1 MLRFAPWA
9 ALAMAPLAQARF
21 DWLHARHQAEECCPC
36 PSPGAPDDTAKTVT
50 ISEPAGTAHTV
61 TVTEPAGYPSKETI
75 TIEHTITQPG
85 KTVYITQTEQYTV
98 TKKVTI
104 PADPLQTHH
113 EEHYKTVTIGNDKEM
128 VRDHVVTITVGDDD
142 EQVKTVTLENAKES
156 NKVHTITIGH
166 SNERVYT
173 KTIKDGDNYHTV
185 TIGNS
190 DDGIVTKTIHDGGKY
205 YTVPM
210 GGSSDRVVTKTI
222 REGDKYYTVPIGGS
236 GDHVVT
242 KTIHDGDKY
251 YTVTIGDSD
260 DHVVTKTIHDGD
272 KYYTVTVG
280 DSDDRVVTK
289 TIREGD
295 KYYTVTIGDSNDRV
309 VTKTIH
315 EDGKPY
321 TVVVKP
327 EPSVQTIT
335 LEGGEKTTKTVEVYR
350 TATITAPAQTQTVTK
365 QEYKTITTTVTDSY
379 GQPDVEIIIINIE
392 TGKSTCKKKL
402 SGLPCHGKND
412 YELPEVS
419 ILTVTEGSGAT
430 ETDCSPIS
438 VSTSISTV
446 YNTVVMTVGPDGGA
460 APESTGTAT
469 MTEGVEHPV
478 RTGQSAPNSRLR
490 HCLIRPTNSYLLP
503 SNVSYG
509 VPHPELLESRLP
521 PVHSRGRPDHWSPPP
536 SMHPLIPACLAPA
549 APAWRR
555 MHASPSFPSPR
566 SRSRS
571 HGPAIPSPPHVRSQ
585 GFTPTTF
592 KASHGQRLKSNRQQ
606 LTAEGL
612 FD

>member
-36 PSPGAPDDTAKTVT
+36 PSPGAPDGTTKTVT

-85 KTVYITQTEQYTV
+85 KTVFITQTEQYTV

-113 EEHYKTVTIGNDKEM
+113 QEHYKTVTIGNDKEM
-128 VRDHVVTITVGDDD
+128 VRDHVVTITVGDDN

-222 REGDKYYTVPIGGS
+222 REGDKYYTV
-236 GDHVVT
+236 
-242 KTIHDGDKY
+242 
-251 YTVTIGDSD
+251 TIGDSD
-260 DHVVTKTIHDGD
+260 NHVVTKTIHDGD

-280 DSDDRVVTK
+280 DSDDHVVTK

-295 KYYTVTIGDSNDRV
+295 KYYTVTFGDSSDSV

-335 LEGGEKTTKTVEVYR
+335 LEGGEETTKTVEVYR

-469 MTEGVEHPV
+469 TTEGVEHPV
-478 RTGQSAPNSRLR
+478 SSRN
-490 HCLIRPTNSYLLP
+490 IRARQP
-503 SNVSYG
+503 
-509 VPHPELLESRLP
+509 R
-521 PVHSRGRPDHWSPPP
+521 
-536 SMHPLIPACLAPA
+536 A
-549 APAWRR
+549 
-555 MHASPSFPSPR
+555 PR
-566 SRSRS
+566 SIRW
-571 HGPAIPSPPHVRSQ
+571 
-585 GFTPTTF
+585 
-592 KASHGQRLKSNRQQ
+592 
-606 LTAEGL
+606 
-612 FD
+612 

>member
-36 PSPGAPDDTAKTVT
+36 PAPGAPDDTTKTVT
-50 ISEPAGTAHTV
+50 ISEPAGTDHTV

-85 KTVYITQTEQYTV
+85 KTVYITQTEQHTV

-113 EEHYKTVTIGNDKEM
+113 QENYKTVTIPYGSPSQSAVEPKDDDSEELVKTVTIGNDKER
-128 VRDHVVTITVGDDD
+128 VRDHVVTITVGDGN

-156 NKVHTITIGH
+156 NKVHTTTIGH
-166 SNERVYT
+166 SNERVHT
-173 KTIKDGDNYHTV
+173 KTIKNGDKYHTV
-185 TIGNS
+185 TIGTS
-190 DDGIVTKTIHDGGKY
+190 DDRIVTKTIHDGDKY

-210 GGSSDRVVTKTI
+210 GGSSDR
-222 REGDKYYTVPIGGS
+222 
-236 GDHVVT
+236 VVT

-260 DHVVTKTIHDGD
+260 DH
-272 KYYTVTVG
+272 
-280 DSDDRVVTK
+280 VVTK

-335 LEGGEKTTKTVEVYR
+335 LEGGKETTKTVEVYR

-446 YNTVVMTVGPDGGA
+446 YNTVVMTVGSDGGA

-469 MTEGVEHPV
+469 TTEGVEHPV
-478 RTGQSAPNSRLR
+478 SSRN
-490 HCLIRPTNSYLLP
+490 IRARQP
-503 SNVSYG
+503 
-509 VPHPELLESRLP
+509 R
-521 PVHSRGRPDHWSPPP
+521 
-536 SMHPLIPACLAPA
+536 A
-549 APAWRR
+549 
-555 MHASPSFPSPR
+555 PR
-566 SRSRS
+566 SIRW
-571 HGPAIPSPPHVRSQ
+571 
-585 GFTPTTF
+585 
-592 KASHGQRLKSNRQQ
+592 
-606 LTAEGL
+606 
-612 FD
+612 

>member
-36 PSPGAPDDTAKTVT
+36 PAPGTPDDTIKTVT

-85 KTVYITQTEQYTV
+85 KIVYITQTEQHTV
-98 TKKVTI
+98 TKKITI

-113 EEHYKTVTIGNDKEM
+113 QEHYKTVTIPYGSPSKSAVEPQDDDSEELVRTVTIGNDKER
-128 VRDHVVTITVGDDD
+128 VRDHVVTITVGDDNK
-142 EQVKTVTLENAKES
+142 QVKTVTLENAKES
-156 NKVHTITIGH
+156 DKVHTVTIGH
-166 SNERVYT
+166 SNERVLT
-173 KTIKDGDNYHTV
+173 KTIKDGDKYHTV

-190 DDGIVTKTIHDGGKY
+190 DDRIVTKTLHDGDKY
-205 YTVPM
+205 YTVPI

-222 REGDKYYTVPIGGS
+222 HEGDKYYTVPIGGS

-251 YTVTIGDSD
+251 YTVTIGGSE
-260 DHVVTKTIHDGD
+260 DH
-272 KYYTVTVG
+272 
-280 DSDDRVVTK
+280 VVTK

-295 KYYTVTIGDSNDRV
+295 KYYTVTIGDPDDRV

-335 LEGGEKTTKTVEVYR
+335 LEGGKETTKTVEVYR
-350 TATITAPAQTQTVTK
+350 TATITAPTQTQTVTK

-469 MTEGVEHPV
+469 TTEGVEHPV
-478 RTGQSAPNSRLR
+478 SSRN
-490 HCLIRPTNSYLLP
+490 IRA
-503 SNVSYG
+503 
-509 VPHPELLESRLP
+509 RQ
-521 PVHSRGRPDHWSPPP
+521 
-536 SMHPLIPACLAPA
+536 
-549 APAWRR
+549 
-555 MHASPSFPSPR
+555 PR
-566 SRSRS
+566 ASRSIRW
-571 HGPAIPSPPHVRSQ
+571 
-585 GFTPTTF
+585 
-592 KASHGQRLKSNRQQ
+592 
-606 LTAEGL
+606 
-612 FD
+612 

>member
-36 PSPGAPDDTAKTVT
+36 PSPGAPGDTTKTVT
-50 ISEPAGTAHTV
+50 ISEPAGTDHTV
-61 TVTEPAGYPSKETI
+61 TVTESAGYPSKETI

-85 KTVYITQTEQYTV
+85 KTVYITQTEQHTV
-98 TKKVTI
+98 TQKVTI

-113 EEHYKTVTIGNDKEM
+113 QEHYKTVTIGNDKEM
-128 VRDHVVTITVGDDD
+128 VRDDVVTITVGDGN

-173 KTIKDGDNYHTV
+173 KTIKDGDKYHTV

-190 DDGIVTKTIHDGGKY
+190 DNGI
-205 YTVPM
+205 
-210 GGSSDRVVTKTI
+210 
-222 REGDKYYTVPIGGS
+222 
-236 GDHVVT
+236 VT

-272 KYYTVTVG
+272 KYYTVTVE
-280 DSDDRVVTK
+280 DSNDQVVTK

-295 KYYTVTIGDSNDRV
+295 KYYTVTIGDSNERC

-412 YELPEVS
+412 YELPEAS

-446 YNTVVMTVGPDGGA
+446 YNTVVMTVGPNGSA

-469 MTEGVEHPV
+469 TTEGVEHPV
-478 RTGQSAPNSRLR
+478 SSRN
-490 HCLIRPTNSYLLP
+490 IRARQP
-503 SNVSYG
+503 
-509 VPHPELLESRLP
+509 R
-521 PVHSRGRPDHWSPPP
+521 
-536 SMHPLIPACLAPA
+536 A
-549 APAWRR
+549 
-555 MHASPSFPSPR
+555 PR
-566 SRSRS
+566 SIRW
-571 HGPAIPSPPHVRSQ
+571 
-585 GFTPTTF
+585 
-592 KASHGQRLKSNRQQ
+592 
-606 LTAEGL
+606 
-612 FD
+612 